1 MTPSPSIAGPFD
13 RLRDRAAPFDV
24 FVQGTVFLD
33 IVMTGLRGR
42 PAPGTEVFT
51 GGMGSCPGG
60 IANLAIA
67 SSRLGMSTS
76 LSAAFGDDLYG
87 DFCWESLET
96 QEHVDLSHSRRMTG
110 WPTPVTV
117 SMAFDDDRSMV
128 THMRPTP
135 IGEDELVG
143 TPPPARAAIV
153 YLSTA
158 EPAWRVRAR
167 EQGTL
172 VFADVWWDGTEQWS
186 GSVLEQLSHC
196 HAFLPNEVEATSYT
210 RTDDAEAALRRLAG
224 LVPIVAVTSG
234 SAGSRAID
242 NLTGEDAWAPP
253 VPVVAQDATG
263 AGDVFDTGFT
273 LGTLN
278 GWPLVDRL
286 AFANL
291 CAGLSVQHVGG
302 SLAAPGWGDIAD
314 WWGGIRTR
322 GSNGDADDRDLAA
335 RYGFLDDVLPE
346 EPLRTVRRAGATL
359 ARNSDA

>member
-1 MTPSPSIAGPFD
+1 MTAVTDSGNQ
-13 RLRDRAAPFDV
+13 APFDV

-33 IVMTGLRGR
+33 IVITGLRAR
-42 PAPGTEVFT
+42 PVPGTEVFT
-51 GGMGSCPGG
+51 DGMGSCPGG

-67 SSRLGMSTS
+67 SSRLGLSTS

-96 QEHVDLSHSRRMTG
+96 EEHVDLSHSRRMPG

-135 IGEDELVG
+135 IAEDELVG

-153 YLSTA
+153 YLSP
-158 EPAWRVRAR
+158 EQPAWRALAR
-167 EQGTL
+167 EQGSL
-172 VFADVWWDGTEQWS
+172 VFADVGWDGSGQWS
-186 GSVLEQLSHC
+186 AAVLEQLSDC

-210 RTDDAEAALRRLAG
+210 RTDDAEAAVRRLAG

-242 NLTGEDAWAPP
+242 NLTGETAWAPP

-263 AGDVFDTGFT
+263 AGDVFDTAFT
-273 LGTLN
+273 LGTLR
-278 GWPLVDRL
+278 GWPLADRL

-291 CAGLSVQHVGG
+291 CAALSVQHVGG

-314 WWGGIRTR
+314 WWAGVRAAAP
-322 GSNGDADDRDLAA
+322 SAAAAAADLAS

-346 EPLRTVRRAGATL
+346 SPLRTMRRAGATL